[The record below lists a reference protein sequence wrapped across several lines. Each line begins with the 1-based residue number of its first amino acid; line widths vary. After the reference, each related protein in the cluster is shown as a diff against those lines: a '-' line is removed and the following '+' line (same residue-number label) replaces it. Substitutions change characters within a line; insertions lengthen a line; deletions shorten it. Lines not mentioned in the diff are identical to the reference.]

1 MIEELGQGGFA
12 KVFKAKFHGKIVAM
26 KYIPLDRVKEDYKYE
41 IESYG
46 CHEYCNQDRVCS
58 SLLKSKSDR

>member
-1 MIEELGQGGFA
+1 MEELGKGGFA

-26 KYIPLDRVKEDYKYE
+26 KYISLDKVKNDYKYSE
-41 IESYG
+41 KSYG

-58 SLLKSKSDR
+58 SS